1 VTDFNARADAA
12 ARAIKAQMGLPS
24 TPVPD
29 GSPPQVPPVPGSYAA
44 QIQEQR
50 RAVLEANAMTQ
61 NELGRN
67 TISTDLEPAPPSGP
81 GRVAPSEPRPQEP
94 NDVGPDGHHVPFQQH
109 PIYDRFAEV
118 SRERTEFKRGL
129 DAERAE
135 KEALTRKLEAVEAER
150 LHMQQERDQFMEQ
163 NLESLAPEERH
174 RFLVRQ
180 ESQRLKSELREEIRR
195 EIVPHV
201 QELAKERRQR
211 EIERV
216 AARFPSY
223 DAGRHQPLIDVF
235 QNVNP
240 GCTVEMAFK
249 AIAEPW
255 ELQPNGSP
263 VRGQTPPVVVPVP
276 GGSLPKFMPSPT
288 SGDKEE
294 QHLREQAALI
304 RAQASSTNPEER
316 AKAMATATRNV
327 AERLKG
333 RMPKFFQ

>member
-1 VTDFNARADAA
+1 MK
-12 ARAIKAQMGLPS
+12 IQMGLPS

-29 GSPPQVPPVPGSYAA
+29 GSPPQARPVPGSYAA

-50 RAVLEANAMTQ
+50 RAVLEAQAITQ
-61 NELGRN
+61 NELGRD
-67 TISTDLEPAPPSGP
+67 TVSTDLNPAPPSGP
-81 GRVAPSEPRPQEP
+81 GRVAPSEPQLQEQ
-94 NDVGPDGHHVPFQQH
+94 DGVGPDGRHVPFQQH

-135 KEALTRKLEAVEAER
+135 KEALARKLEAIEAEK
-150 LHMQQERDQFMEQ
+150 LHLQQERDQFMEQ

-201 QELAKERRQR
+201 QELARERRQR

-216 AARFPSY
+216 AAKYPSY

-235 QNVNP
+235 QEVNP
-240 GCTVEMAFK
+240 GSTAEMAFK
-249 AIAEPW
+249 AIAESW

-263 VRGQTPPVVVPVP
+263 ARGHVPPVVVPTP
-276 GGSLPKFMPSPT
+276 GGALAKFMPSSS

-294 QHLREQAALI
+294 QRLREQSMLL
-304 RAQASSTNPEER
+304 RAQAGSSNPEER
-316 AKAMATATRNV
+316 AKAMSTATQNL

-333 RMPKFFQ
+333 RMPKFFS